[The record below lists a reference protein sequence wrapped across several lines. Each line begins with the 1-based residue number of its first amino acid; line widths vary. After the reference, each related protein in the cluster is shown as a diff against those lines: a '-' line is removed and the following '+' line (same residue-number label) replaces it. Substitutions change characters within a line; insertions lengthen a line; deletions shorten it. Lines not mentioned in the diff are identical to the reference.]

1 MVGHIACNVG
11 KVAPLYLQCAYFSQ
25 LGSAGPVR
33 NTAEERGVRFASFPQ
48 LALLLKG
55 EAPQVDSCATLFEI
69 DKSVN
74 NERIGDQR
82 DQYCRLVDGRNSDNF
97 IF

>member
-1 MVGHIACNVG
+1 M
-11 KVAPLYLQCAYFSQ
+11 
-25 LGSAGPVR
+25 
-33 NTAEERGVRFASFPQ
+33 RFASFPQ

-74 NERIGDQR
+74 NERIGEFIEPNAVGWSTVVIPITYFKFGRFPR
-82 DQYCRLVDGRNSDNF
+82 DVYNLLFLRNTR
-97 IF
+97 